1 VPKRVKAAAASKQ
14 IVVDSGPFIA
24 LFDRSDRFHSQALGF
39 FKRAGHSSLISN
51 LAVVTEVTHLL
62 DFSFAAQRDFLQW
75 AERALV
81 LDDETVGDW
90 PGILML
96 LDKYQALPAD
106 FADASLVALCERLN
120 CFDVASVDS
129 DFTVYRAQKN
139 KPFRNLFSDEA
150 LA

>member
-1 VPKRVKAAAASKQ
+1 MQR

-24 LFDRSDRFHSQALGF
+24 LFDRSDRYHPRALAF
-39 FKRAGHSSLISN
+39 FKRAGHIPLVSN

-81 LDDETVGDW
+81 LDDRTVADW
-90 PGILML
+90 PGILTL
-96 LDKYQALPAD
+96 LEKYQDLPAD

-120 CFDVASVDS
+120 CFEVASVDS
-129 DFTVYRAQKN
+129 DFTVYRARKN
-139 KPFRNLFSDEA
+139 RPFNNLFFDEKR
-150 LA
+150 L